1 MVKAGS
7 KEEFDANTASALHLS
22 SKKSK
27 ERTAAG
33 VLLGKSTEEDEAH
46 TQSGFSDSSDSISSD
61 EIDDYGSEDN
71 EDNIA
76 Q

>member
-7 KEEFDANTASALHLS
+7 KEELDANTASALHLS

-33 VLLGKSTEEDEAH
+33 ILLRSTEEDEAH

-61 EIDDYGSEDN
+61 ENDEYGSEDN